1 MIIELLTII
10 QRYIYSESDKVEEIK
25 EKFIN
30 LIIDS
35 DIVDNM
41 IYYYL

>member
-10 QRYIYSESDKVEEIK
+10 QRYINSESDKVDEIK